1 MGAILVVCTGNICRS
16 PFAEGLLR
24 QALEARFPGGGPTVT
39 SAGTSGWEG
48 SQAHPDSVRVALER
62 DLDLSGHLARRLV
75 REHLEEADL
84 VLAMAAEHRSA
95 IRRAFPEGGAR
106 TFTLKELVR
115 LLETMSPPPPV
126 GSFDPE
132 GLRRRVAEADALRRS
147 IGPPRGLD
155 EDVADPLGLS
165 LENFRA
171 VGWELAD
178 WCDRLV
184 DGLFG
189 RVPATTSIWD
199 ADE

>member
-1 MGAILVVCTGNICRS
+1 MASILVVCTGNICRS

-24 QALEARFPGGGPTVT
+24 QALEARFPGGGPAVA

-48 SQAHPDSVRVALER
+48 SPAHPDSVRAALER

-95 IRRAFPEGGAR
+95 IRRAFPEGAAR

-115 LLETMSPPPPV
+115 LLEAMHPAPPAE
-126 GSFDPE
+126 SFDPDR
-132 GLRRRVAEADALRRS
+132 LRRRVAEADELRRS
-147 IGPPRGLD
+147 IGTPRGLD

-165 LENFRA
+165 PETFRA

-184 DGLFG
+184 AGLFG
-189 RVPATTSIWD
+189 KVPARSSIWH